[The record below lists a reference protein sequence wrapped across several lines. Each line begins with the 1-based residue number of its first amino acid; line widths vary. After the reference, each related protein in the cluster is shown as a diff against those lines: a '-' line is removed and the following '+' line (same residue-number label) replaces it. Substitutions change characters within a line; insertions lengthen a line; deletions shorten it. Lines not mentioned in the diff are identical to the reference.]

1 MMDLMQKLNE
11 ISERELTKG
20 ETAKKEK
27 IVKSMKKDKA
37 GFEKRYGDDA
47 ESVMYAT
54 ATKMAKNEAPE
65 PTNAEMKSILS
76 LYNDPRVKQDPG
88 MRIMAAIRYLQK
100 FGQEIP
106 GFNRAEFS
114 KDQLEMYGRA
124 KLARGRSMAQ
134 TGQAAGGM
142 QEAMGDSADLQ
153 KIKTAA
159 GGEEMLVKTMFAS
172 ATQNG
177 LDEGDFI
184 DSARRMLN
192 MTPDNIKAII
202 DNDTIKKAMGDS
214 EQPTTEGGMSDIHI
228 GAQEALADYVDDDG
242 KLKMPK
248 RDVVADL
255 VKRSKEASM
264 PLSYELETA
273 AQMVADKFDDD
284 GEEKYMGDNELN
296 TNTMENNDKKDVKEA
311 IQMTADTP
319 EEAGMLMQIL
329 KMAGIKPMGAEMP
342 DTKPGDEMDPGELN
356 KQMDTDDAAG
366 SMDMARIRDIVKSPD
381 EEKAEE
387 TFANEPEEKTQDVD
401 SLVNVHS
408 GGLNRQKTQYRKEY
422 PGDNPMAVE
431 DKITE
436 EELANSLRT
445 QYEGFKQAY
454 QEAAKPDYID
464 LDKDGNKTEPM
475 KKAAQDKE
483 AKDKK

>member
-1 MMDLMQKLNE
+1 MDLIQKLNE

-54 ATKMAKNEAPE
+54 ATKMAKNEA
-65 PTNAEMKSILS
+65 I
-76 LYNDPRVKQDPG
+76 
-88 MRIMAAIRYLQK
+88 
-100 FGQEIP
+100 
-106 GFNRAEFS
+106 
-114 KDQLEMYGRA
+114 
-124 KLARGRSMAQ
+124 
-134 TGQAAGGM
+134 
-142 QEAMGDSADLQ
+142 GDSADLQ

-177 LDEGDFI
+177 LDEDDFI

-273 AQMVADKFDDD
+273 AKMVADKFDDD

-366 SMDMARIRDIVKSPD
+366 SMDMARMRDIVKAPD
-381 EEKAEE
+381 EEKQEE

-408 GGLNRQKTQYRKEY
+408 GGLNRQKTQHRKEY

-445 QYEGFKQAY
+445 QYESFKQAY